1 MEEEEKAGEGPSDAP
16 RTLRAK
22 NLGNLEMPRP
32 GNCQVMLYCLHNQ
45 AAPDTKTPRHVLA
58 KLDRLQ
64 SFSTRNSYKTD
75 T

>member
-32 GNCQVMLYCLHNQ
+32 GNCQVMVNCLHNQ
-45 AAPDTKTPRHVLA
+45 AAPDTKLHGMCLSSWNPVELF
-58 KLDRLQ
+58 DM
-64 SFSTRNSYKTD
+64 
-75 T
+75 